1 MVKRKIGNTDLEV
14 SPVCLGTMTFGR
26 PVEKKEAIR
35 IVHFAI
41 EAGINFIDTANMYE
55 GYDRYIGSPGG
66 VAEEILGEALKG
78 KRDKVI
84 ITTKVGMVVG
94 PGKYDRGL
102 SRKHVEREIEKSL
115 RRLKTD
121 YVDIYLMHKPDPD
134 TPIEE
139 TLEVFNEL
147 VEKGKVRYFGVS
159 NYSTQQMKEI
169 LKICDSQGWQRIV
182 VNQPHHSL
190 LTRDI
195 EKEQLS
201 FCIREGIGVT
211 PYRIF
216 EGGWLTGKY
225 TSLEKAP
232 SGSRFQEKPDWMSK
246 ITPEILDKIL
256 KVKKMAEEVGRPLS
270 QYVVAWELTRPGIA
284 SVIVGV
290 KRIEQLKESISA
302 AEWRFPEE
310 HLSLID
316 EIFPLS

>member
-1 MVKRKIGNTDLEV
+1 MKRRRIGNTDLKV
-14 SPVCLGTMTFGR
+14 SPICLGTMTFGR

-41 EAGINFIDTANMYE
+41 DSGVNFIDTANMYE

-84 ITTKVGMVVG
+84 LTTKVGMVVG

-121 YVDIYLMHKPDPD
+121 YVDIYLMHKPDPE
-134 TPIEE
+134 TPLEE
-139 TLEVFNEL
+139 TLEVFNDL
-147 VEKGKVRYFGVS
+147 VKKGKVRYFGVS
-159 NYSTQQMKEI
+159 NHSTQQIK
-169 LKICDSQGWQRIV
+169 KIIEMCKSQEWGRIT

-190 LTRDI
+190 LDRSA
-195 EKEQLS
+195 EKEQFPL
-201 FCIREGIGVT
+201 CIKENIGIT

-216 EGGWLTGKY
+216 DGGWLTGKY
-225 TSLEKAP
+225 TSLKQAP
-232 SGSRFQEKPDWMSK
+232 ENSRLKEKPDWMSG
-246 ITPEILDKIL
+246 ITEETFEKIL
-256 KVKKMAEEVGRPLS
+256 RVRRMAEEVGKPLS
-270 QYVVAWELTRPGIA
+270 QYVISWELTRSAVA
-284 SVIVGV
+284 SVILGV
-290 KRIEQLKESISA
+290 KRTEQLEDAISVM
-302 AEWRFPEE
+302 EWTFPEE

-316 EIFPLS
+316 RIFPLS